1 MITLLRN
8 ETEVDGTYGYP
19 TAYIDGT
26 AKQEFLISR
35 QSPYDTYKYGCQ
47 VSTTTTPTCPLSRT
61 SSNRVKANNPQRPKS
76 QIPPKNGQSPTPRA
90 KPRSRTSPQ
99 LNSHPNRV
107 PPKSK
112 SNDTDS
118 LIIILG
124 VPALITVVSVSVVVV
139 TVIVRKCRQSQDC
152 CQPRQKSPQ
161 QPIQETEQET
171 REPIQV
177 ANPPVQETG
186 HTAIQESS
194 RGKTSLDTC
203 TPSVTHYDS
212 AL

>member
-19 TAYIDGT
+19 TTYVDGT
-26 AKQEFLISR
+26 VKQEFLISR
-35 QSPYDTYKYGCQ
+35 QSPYDTYIYGCQ

-76 QIPPKNGQSPTPRA
+76 QIPPQNGQSPTPRA
-90 KPRSRTSPQ
+90 KPRSRTPPQ

-112 SNDTDS
+112 SNDTDL
-118 LIIILG
+118 LIIIG
-124 VPALITVVSVSVVVV
+124 VPALITVVLVSVGMVI
-139 TVIVRKCRQSQDC
+139 VIVRKCRQSPDC
-152 CQPRQKSPQ
+152 CQPRQRPLQ
-161 QPIQETEQET
+161 QPTQATEQET
-171 REPIQV
+171 RVPKQV